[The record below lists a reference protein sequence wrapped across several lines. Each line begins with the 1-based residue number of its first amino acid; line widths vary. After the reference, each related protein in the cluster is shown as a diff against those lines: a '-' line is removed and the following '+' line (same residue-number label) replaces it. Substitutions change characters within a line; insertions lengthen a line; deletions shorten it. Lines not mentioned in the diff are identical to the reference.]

1 MVELEETAAESSEAE
16 RRANGAEREII
27 DWKTA
32 QFMEAHLGEEFE
44 ALIISVLKFGFFV
57 ELFEHFVE
65 GLVPIETLEDI
76 TGERCLFRDRDR
88 VISTERG
95 KRRWRLGDRVRV
107 RADRIDHLR
116 HRVELALVQ

>member
-1 MVELEETAAESSEAE
+1 MVELEETASESSEAE
-16 RRANGAEREII
+16 RRADGAERELI

-65 GLVPIETLEDI
+65 GLVPIETLEDL
-76 TGERCLFRDRDR
+76 TGERCFFREQDRAL
-88 VISTERG
+88 VSERG
-95 KRRWRLGDRVRV
+95 RYRLRLGLSHRAATPPRVATTGAHTARC
-107 RADRIDHLR
+107 A
-116 HRVELALVQ
+116 